1 MKEYVLNCPN
11 ALRNPKKG
19 LVISTQFIYDT
30 LSEALEHKALCDV
43 WDREQGREPT
53 SYIEEKERSAS

>member
-19 LVISTQFIYDT
+19 LIISTQFIYNT
-30 LSEALEHKALCDV
+30 LADALKHKELCDI
-43 WDREQGREPT
+43 WDKEQGKEPT
-53 SYIEEKERSAS
+53 SYIEEKEN